1 MKQVGIVNDELKF
14 AATIGL
20 DWADQKHAVYLL
32 EAGSSTPEYMIIKH
46 SPEDIIEWMNQL
58 RKRFGEQKIAICLEQ
73 SKRALINALINYDFL
88 VLYPVNPATLAR
100 YRQAFAASGA
110 KNDPGDAYYL
120 MELVTAHRDKLKAWK
135 PDNELTRSISIIV
148 ESRHK
153 AVKLRTRLVNML
165 RAMLKSYFP
174 QALDLVGSTLH
185 STLACDFILN
195 WPTLE
200 DIKKEEKQTIRR
212 FYYGHHSRRGDLIE
226 KRLNI
231 IEQSC
236 PLTSDQAI
244 IKSSLIMAKML
255 AGQLR
260 VLANSIREYDNKLAT
275 LFSQHPDSIIFS
287 SLPGAGAVL
296 APRLLAAFGTDRDR
310 FDSAED
316 IQKYSG
322 IAPVIVRSGN
332 SIWIHWRYACSKF
345 IRQSFH
351 EFANRSIHYSMWAKV
366 YYEKQRQKGKGHH
379 TTIRSLAFKWIRII
393 FRCWKNREAYD
404 EVKYLKALQ
413 QSGSLLLNCA

>member
-260 VLANSIREYDNKLAT
+260 VLANSIREYDNKLAA

>member
-73 SKRALINALINYDFL
+73 SKGALINALINYDFL

-231 IEQSC
+231 IERSC
-236 PLTSDQAI
+236 PLTSDKAI

-260 VLANSIREYDNKLAT
+260 VLANSIREYDNKLAA